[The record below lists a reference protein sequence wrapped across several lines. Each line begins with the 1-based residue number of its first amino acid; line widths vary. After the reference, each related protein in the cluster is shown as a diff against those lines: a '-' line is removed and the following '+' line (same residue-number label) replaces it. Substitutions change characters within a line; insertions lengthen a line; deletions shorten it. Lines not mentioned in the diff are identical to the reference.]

1 MKKGGIHQL
10 IEEQDKEKK
19 TEMYHEFEKKH
30 NITAEEP
37 VGKRRTLRIVSC
49 AAAAA
54 VIICLI
60 VAVPLI
66 VNSGTKNP
74 TRYSDLGDFFP
85 KDMDCTV
92 RDYAV
97 ENNLDLLYI
106 DWYDNADEIHTKL
119 YINKDDKVDISFL
132 QETIVNSRSGS
143 IVDLYIMKQNIEVD
157 SMVRYEE
164 QCDKNTTIKGLAVNW
179 NYNKPYG
186 VAYFNY
192 EGYKYYIILE
202 DISDKSV
209 INDAVEDMIKD

>member
-1 MKKGGIHQL
+1 
-10 IEEQDKEKK
+10 
-19 TEMYHEFEKKH
+19 
-30 NITAEEP
+30 
-37 VGKRRTLRIVSC
+37 
-49 AAAAA
+49 
-54 VIICLI
+54 
-60 VAVPLI
+60 
-66 VNSGTKNP
+66 
-74 TRYSDLGDFFP
+74 
-85 KDMDCTV
+85 MDCTV

-157 SMVRYEE
+157 SMVRYEK